1 MTKSQIHFSNSLDQL
16 VQVLKENLY
25 QDGSG
30 PFDRRL
36 IAVPHLGLK
45 SYLMQ
50 AIAKDPELQVAAGLK
65 IVNLAQAWSLVCRKN
80 LPGALELSLFL
91 EHHLIPLI
99 DQDERLQ
106 RYFSTAAW
114 EKRIGPFCDT
124 LAQHFLRY
132 AVYGKKGLSTWQEK
146 LWKAVKQRWAF
157 PSDLPSVKTN
167 WQIHLFGFSFIPKSY
182 FEFFQD
188 ATMYLFSPCEIYWE
202 DFYSDKE
209 RSFLSIEDEQNPLLG
224 NWGKVGRKMFAM
236 VQESNLITDEH
247 YVVPEGERAL
257 QRLQRDCLEGN
268 QMRYPVDESISVYSA
283 STPLREV
290 EVLKDQLL
298 KLGIT
303 PRDVQVFAPD
313 IGKYAPFIHAT
324 FTDIPYGISDL
335 EAKEVDE
342 VTRAFAK
349 LIALPKNRFSLE
361 DVLQLLS
368 TKPFKE
374 EINTVQAGKWLELA
388 GIHWGFSKNE
398 RRTFY
403 LQDVEEEQIA
413 VNSEEGTWQ
422 QGLRRLVLGL
432 GQCSGEALCAIEVT
446 EMEQFDRL
454 YTLLYSLSDDLAPL
468 YDGTKW
474 TIPTWLRY
482 FATLLESYFT
492 IDPSHD
498 LYLQLVKLAA
508 SCDRLDEEVS
518 YCCVERVLEQLISK
532 KGKTHQPPHLQA
544 IWFST
549 LKEGCVRPGKVICLL
564 GMQEDIFPQREE
576 NSSLYAGEVDYRP
589 KASDLD
595 RYLFLQVLMSAQSH
609 LIIGHLRDE
618 TGKLG
623 CSQVVQELMQQLDGA
638 KIVDYPSQPWEYF
651 ALKPEPL
658 IKGFYEPIQLAPAVI
673 TQREIDIQ
681 KLFKFAKHP
690 LRYFLHEKLKIYP
703 ENNGV
708 NQKEYLLSP
717 LDKHKLIQKALKSS
731 LDRVL
736 QTADLPINLLKPL
749 AKEQL
754 QKEMDLWNAAIELF
768 GARSSKKIELQVGAI
783 KLVGKLENLTPQGL
797 LVKGKN
803 CIEDRIRFYPQALLG
818 YPLIF
823 LKDQK
828 VVTLEGSLE
837 GYLEYF
843 LRAEDNPSP
852 LLPDFAKALLSGTAA
867 DLKKEMQAMEDEAWN
882 WLLPP
887 DAEVIHRNWSSYL
900 KEVMHAAF

>member
-1 MTKSQIHFSNSLDQL
+1 MTKAQIHFSNSLDQL
-16 VQVLKENLY
+16 IQVLKENLY
-25 QDGSG
+25 SEGSG

-65 IVNLAQAWSLVCRKN
+65 IVNLSQAWSLVCRKN
-80 LPGALELSLFL
+80 LPSTLELSLFL
-91 EHHLIPLI
+91 EHHLRPLI
-99 DQDERLQ
+99 REYEELE

-132 AVYGKKGLSTWQEK
+132 AIYGKKGLSSWQEK
-146 LWKAVKQRWAF
+146 LWRAVKQRWAF
-157 PSDLPSVKTN
+157 PSDGATVQTN
-167 WQIHLFGFSFIPKSY
+167 WQIHLFGFSFIPKVY
-182 FEFFQD
+182 FNLD
-188 ATMYLFSPCEIYWE
+188 ATLYLFSPCEIYWE

-209 RSFLSIEDEQNPLLG
+209 KSFLNIEDQQNPLLG
-224 NWGKVGRKMFAM
+224 NWGKVGRKMFSM
-236 VQESNLITDEH
+236 VQESDLITDEH
-247 YVVPEGERAL
+247 YVVPDGDRAL
-257 QRLQRDCLEGN
+257 QQIQRDCLEGN
-268 QMRYPVDESISVYSA
+268 QGRYPADGSISVFSA
-283 STPLREV
+283 STRLREV
-290 EVLKDQLL
+290 EVLKDKLL
-298 KLGIT
+298 ELGIT

-342 VTRAFAK
+342 VVRAFAK
-349 LIALPKNRFSLE
+349 LISLPKNRFSLE
-361 DVLQLLS
+361 DVLQLFS
-368 TKPFKE
+368 MKSFKE

-388 GIHWGFSKNE
+388 GIHWGFSKKE

-403 LQDVEEEQIA
+403 LQDVEEQQIA
-413 VNSEEGTWQ
+413 VNSEEGTWE

-432 GQCSGEALCAIEVT
+432 GQCTGEALCAVEVT

-454 YTLLYSLSDDLAPL
+454 YALLYSLSDDLAPL

-492 IDPSHD
+492 IDPTHD

-508 SCDRLDEEVS
+508 SCDRLDQEVS
-518 YCCVERVLEQLISK
+518 YCSVERVLEQLISK

-544 IWFST
+544 IWFSS

-564 GMQEDIFPQREE
+564 GMQEDAFPQREE

-589 KASDLD
+589 KAADID
-595 RYLFLQVLMSAQSH
+595 RYLFLQILMSAQSH

-623 CSQVVQELMQQLDGA
+623 CSQVVQELMQQLNGA
-638 KIVDYPSQPWEYF
+638 QIVDYPAQPWEYF
-651 ALKPEPL
+651 TMKPEPL
-658 IKGFYEPIQLAPAVI
+658 IKGFYEPIKLAPAVI
-673 TQREIDIQ
+673 TQREIDLQ

-703 ENNGV
+703 EST
-708 NQKEYLLSP
+708 QTDQSEYLLSP
-717 LDKHKLIQKALKSS
+717 LNKHKLIQKALKSS
-731 LDRVL
+731 LDQVL
-736 QTADLPINLLKPL
+736 QTTDLPINLLKPL

-754 QKEMDLWNAAIELF
+754 QKEMELWHAAIELY
-768 GARSSKKIELQVGAI
+768 GALSSKKIERQVGSI
-783 KLVGKLENLTPQGL
+783 KLVGKLDNLTPQGL
-797 LVKGKN
+797 IVKGKN
-803 CIEDRIRFYPQALLG
+803 CLEDRIRFYPQALLG
-818 YPLIF
+818 FPLIF

-828 VVTLEGSLE
+828 VVKIEGSLE
-837 GYLEYF
+837 QYLEYF
-843 LRAEDNPSP
+843 LRAEENPSP
-852 LLPDFAKALLSGTAA
+852 LLPDFAKALLNGTPA
-867 DLKKEMQAMEDEAWN
+867 DLKKEMGAMEDEVWN

-887 DAEVIHRNWSSYL
+887 DAEMVHRNWSSYL
-900 KEVMHAAF
+900 KEVMHATL